1 MKYVAMLFLVFVAVW
16 CGCPA
21 EEGRYFADGDG
32 VWRVVGPTHV
42 HDWEVGPWR
51 NFTNATE
58 LIQDAIDA
66 AFRAGGGTV
75 RLSKGSYPIRGIR
88 LRSRITL
95 HLESGAALL
104 ASRDSADFRTLQR
117 DTVEPIDVAAEAA
130 KNASWRS
137 PKKSFIRDA
146 LAPWN
151 DAIIRIHNARD
162 VASTLR

>member
-1 MKYVAMLFLVFVAVW
+1 MKYVAMLFLVFVAVC

-88 LRSRITL
+88 LRSRI
-95 HLESGAALL
+95 
-104 ASRDSADFRTLQR
+104 
-117 DTVEPIDVAAEAA
+117 
-130 KNASWRS
+130 
-137 PKKSFIRDA
+137 
-146 LAPWN
+146 
-151 DAIIRIHNARD
+151 
-162 VASTLR
+162 

>member
-58 LIQDAIDA
+58 LIQGAIDA
-66 AFRAGGGTV
+66 AFKIFSTGNG
-75 RLSKGSYPIRGIR
+75 YGIR
-88 LRSRITL
+88 RNRFCLCC
-95 HLESGAALL
+95 
-104 ASRDSADFRTLQR
+104 
-117 DTVEPIDVAAEAA
+117 
-130 KNASWRS
+130 
-137 PKKSFIRDA
+137 
-146 LAPWN
+146 
-151 DAIIRIHNARD
+151 
-162 VASTLR
+162 